1 MTSLQLKMNAAWT
14 SFDPTNTNIPT
25 RRPVYW
31 YNPLGKGINPTGNHD
46 WDDKQFCETRG
57 PLSAITIYHSDWIDG
72 IEVWHGGVSSGL
84 RGHKGGSPSSI
95 TLGAGEVITETGG
108 YDGDY
113 IPRFWVKTNLRKELM
128 VEVAVAMTFP
138 NPCGVLDGSFDSRE
152 SNWSDRLAFYLF
164 IVIGAKTTPCV
175 DLTSCVPAPIVGTR
189 RQWNSTHAKAP
200 TVLPAAVPKQ
210 RFVSNPT
217 PAARTIP
224 ITSYSTVVE
233 PSSVPYAN
241 LTVGVPRETFAN
253 ERRVAISPQNVA
265 LLKKK
270 GFGKVIIERGAGVEA
285 GFPDEAYEKAG
296 ATIVDPGAVWGAADI
311 VLKVRGPNLA
321 EIDRLK
327 ENATIISFLQPAQN
341 RDIVER
347 LAARKVTS
355 FAMDM
360 VPRISRA
367 QVFDALSSMANIAGY
382 KAVLEASNNFGRFL
396 TGQVTAA
403 GKIPP
408 CKVLVIGAGV
418 AGLSAIAT
426 ARRMG
431 AIVRGF
437 DTRSAAREQ
446 VQSLGAEFIEVEIEE
461 DGSGAGGYAKEM
473 SPEFIAAEMK
483 LFKEQAQDVD
493 IIITTALIP
502 GRPAPKLITREML
515 SVMKPG
521 SVVVDL
527 AAEAGGNCE
536 KTVPGKLVTYNDVK
550 IIGYTDLPSRLPT
563 QSSTLYSNNIVKL
576 LLSMAPQDKSFGID
590 LSDEVV
596 RGSIVTLNGDI
607 LPPAPRP
614 TPPPSPSPKAAPK
627 PEEAVVALTPF
638 QKTSRQVAG
647 VTAGMGTALALG
659 KFTGPLFMGNAFTF
673 ALASL
678 IGYRVVWGVAP
689 ALHSPLMSEWLASVA
704 FFVMGGGYLPETI
717 PQALGAASVLLAFVN
732 VSGGFVITK
741 RMLDMFKRPTD
752 PPEYP
757 WLWAIPGVLFGGG
770 FLAAATTGAAGLV
783 QAGYLVSSVLCIS
796 SLSGLASQ
804 ATARMGNLLGILGV
818 GSGVLASLL
827 AVGFSPEVLT
837 QFGTLA
843 TIGSIL
849 GFIIGKRITPTDLPQ
864 TVAALHSVVGLAA
877 VLTSIGSVMGGLD
890 HITTL
895 HLVTAYLGVLIGGIT
910 FTGSIVAFMKLAGKM
925 SSKPLMFR
933 GRHAIN
939 SGMLA
944 TNIATMGAF
953 VTMAPGSPMIAA
965 CALGANTILSFAKG
979 YTTTAAIGGADMP
992 VVITVLNAYSG
1003 FALVAEGFM
1012 LENPLLTSVGALIG
1026 VSGSILSYIMCVA
1039 MNRSLTNVL
1048 FGGISAPTTSDYKV
1062 EGTVV
1067 QTNVD
1072 ETAEALVNAEN
1083 VIIVVGYGMA
1093 VAKAQYAISEITKM
1107 LRSKGINV
1115 RFAIHPVAGRM
1126 PGQCNVLLAEA
1137 SVPYDIVLEMDEI
1150 NDDFGDTDVTLV
1162 IGANDTVNPIAL
1174 EPGSPIAGMPVLHA
1188 WKSKQVIVMKRGMA
1202 SGYADVPNPMFYM
1215 PGTKMLFG
1223 DAKVTCDAIKSA
1235 VESRTS

>member
-1 MTSLQLKMNAAWT
+1 MIPVAFSRPALVANHGSLRATQQL
-14 SFDPTNTNIPT
+14 
-25 RRPVYW
+25 
-31 YNPLGKGINPTGNHD
+31 
-46 WDDKQFCETRG
+46 TRG
-57 PLSAITIYHSDWIDG
+57 A
-72 IEVWHGGVSSGL
+72 VS
-84 RGHKGGSPSSI
+84 
-95 TLGAGEVITETGG
+95 
-108 YDGDY
+108 
-113 IPRFWVKTNLRKELM
+113 RFL
-128 VEVAVAMTFP
+128 
-138 NPCGVLDGSFDSRE
+138 
-152 SNWSDRLAFYLF
+152 
-164 IVIGAKTTPCV
+164 
-175 DLTSCVPAPIVGTR
+175 DLTPHAPAAAAAAGLC
-189 RQWNSTHAKAP
+189 RQWNSTHAKQP
-200 TVLPAAVPKQ
+200 TVLPAVPKQ
-210 RFVSNPT
+210 QRFVAHPA
-217 PAARTIP
+217 PAARTIS

-241 LTVGVPRETFAN
+241 LTVGIPRETFAN
-253 ERRVAISPQNVA
+253 ERRVAISPQNVT

-270 GFGKVIIERGAGVEA
+270 GFGKVIVERDAGVEA
-285 GFPDEAYEKAG
+285 GFLDEAYEKAG
-296 ATIVDPGAVWGAADI
+296 ATIVDSGAVWGAADI
-311 VLKVRGPNLA
+311 VLKVRGPNQA

-327 ENATIISFLQPAQN
+327 ENATIISFLRPAQN
-341 RDIVER
+341 KDVVER

-502 GRPAPKLITREML
+502 GRPAPKLITKDML
-515 SVMKPG
+515 DVMKPG

-536 KTVPGKLVTYNDVK
+536 KTQPGKLVTYNDVK

-576 LLSMAPQDKSFGID
+576 LLSMAPKDKSFGID
-590 LSDEVV
+590 LTDEVV
-596 RGSIVTLNGDI
+596 RGSIVTLNGEI

-614 TPPPSPSPKAAPK
+614 APPPTPSPKAAPK
-627 PEEAVVALTPF
+627 PEDAVVALTPF
-638 QKTSRQVAG
+638 QKTSREVAA
-647 VTAGMGTALALG
+647 VTAGMGSALALG
-659 KFTGPLFMGNAFTF
+659 KLTGPLFMGNAFTF

-678 IGYRVVWGVAP
+678 IGYRVVWGVTP
-689 ALHSPLMSEWLASVA
+689 ALHSPLMSVTNAISGMVGIGG
-704 FFVMGGGYLPETI
+704 FFVMGGGYLPGTI

-757 WLWAIPGVLFGGG
+757 WLWAVPGVLFGGG
-770 FLAAATTGAAGLV
+770 FLAAASTGAAGLV

-796 SLSGLASQ
+796 SLSGLATQ

-837 QFGTLA
+837 QFGALA

-849 GFIIGKRITPTDLPQ
+849 GFVIGKRITPTDLPQ

-877 VLTSIGSVMGGLD
+877 VLTSIGSVMGSLD
-890 HITTL
+890 HVTTL

-910 FTGSIVAFMKLAGKM
+910 FTGSIVAFLKLAGKM
-925 SSKPLMFR
+925 SSKPLVLR
-933 GRHAIN
+933 GRHALN

-1048 FGGISAPTTSDYKV
+1048 FGGISAPATTDFKV

-1072 ETAEALVNAEN
+1072 ETADALVNAEN

-1188 WKSKQVIVMKRGMA
+1188 WKSKQVVVMKRGMA